1 MKEIKDF
8 LESYTQLLPSDKGIS
23 PFEAERRA
31 AQFLVACAHI
41 ANWRHLYGQEKIRTT
56 SLERAVYSNVL
67 SVLGGSKITESKI
80 KVEAAP
86 EYLLSREALETSEN
100 DLNFLKTYYEIF
112 LNAHIQYRNMAKSEG
127 GS

>member
-1 MKEIKDF
+1 
-8 LESYTQLLPSDKGIS
+8 
-23 PFEAERRA
+23 
-31 AQFLVACAHI
+31 
-41 ANWRHLYGQEKIRTT
+41 
-56 SLERAVYSNVL
+56 VYSNVL